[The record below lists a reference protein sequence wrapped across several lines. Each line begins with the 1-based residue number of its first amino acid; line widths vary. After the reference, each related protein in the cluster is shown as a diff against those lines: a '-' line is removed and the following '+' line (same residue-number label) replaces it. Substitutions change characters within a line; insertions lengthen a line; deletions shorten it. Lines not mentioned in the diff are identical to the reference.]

1 MPRGDPV
8 SRPTMADVARHAGV
22 TVATVSRA
30 LGEGTAGE
38 LRPETVERVRQAAQ
52 ALGYRPNRLARALRT
67 QQSRTVGVVVPDLAN
82 PFMPSVIAGL
92 EDVLGLAGVAPLV
105 MNTDNDPDR
114 EERAVR
120 ALLEHQVDGLV
131 VASARLGA
139 DWKGPEW
146 AAMVPTVLM
155 NRRSAHA
162 IPAVIADDLGG
173 AAAVVGHLVGL
184 GHRRIVHI
192 AGPADLGSTADREA
206 GFLAAM
212 EQAAMGQAAMGQEE
226 ADAPR
231 VLRATRVTIDEGVRL
246 CRELVATG
254 IEATAVFA
262 ANDLLA
268 MGCLKVLREQGIRVP
283 DDVSLVGFNDMVAI
297 DLLEPPLTTIRVPQ
311 RELGRR
317 SGEAILELMRDGA
330 GAGPTDPVRLPCELV
345 VRGSTG
351 PPPAPSP
358 ATSPRATGVGRP
370 RSRVDRSLDQ
380 D

>member
-1 MPRGDPV
+1 V

-105 MNTDNDPDR
+105 MNTDNDPVR

-146 AAMVPTVLM
+146 AEMVPTVLM

-162 IPAVIADDLGG
+162 IPAVIADDPGG
-173 AAAVVGHLVGL
+173 AAAVVRHLVGL

-212 EQAAMGQAAMGQEE
+212 EQEGAET
-226 ADAPR
+226 PR
-231 VLRATRVTIDEGVRL
+231 VLRATRVTIDEGMRL

-254 IEATAVFA
+254 IDATAVFA

-268 MGCLKVLREQGIRVP
+268 MGCLKVLREHGIRVP

-297 DLLEPPLTTIRVPQ
+297 DLLEPPLTTVRVPQ

-317 SGEAILELMRDGA
+317 AGAAMLELMRAGA
-330 GAGPTDPVRLPCELV
+330 GAGPTDPVRLPCELI

-351 PPPAPSP
+351 PPPGPP
-358 ATSPRATGVGRP
+358 PRAVRGR
-370 RSRVDRSLDQ
+370 SASLEV
-380 D
+380 